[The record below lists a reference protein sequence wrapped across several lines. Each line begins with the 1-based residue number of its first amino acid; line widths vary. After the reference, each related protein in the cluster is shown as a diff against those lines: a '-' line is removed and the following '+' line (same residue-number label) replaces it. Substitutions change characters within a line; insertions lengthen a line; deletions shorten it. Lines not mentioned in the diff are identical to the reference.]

1 MDGDDDKALDGV
13 KDSEQDLREQRRHVK
28 TGRKWSWVVIMVVW
42 HIKGVG
48 SNLKVIIN
56 TSGSL
61 VGLFTV
67 GYPLLLRDV
76 SIF

>member
-1 MDGDDDKALDGV
+1 
-13 KDSEQDLREQRRHVK
+13 
-28 TGRKWSWVVIMVVW
+28 MVVW

-56 TSGSL
+56 TSGNL

-76 SIF
+76 SNTEVNFSSWLSYTRQARKLAADR